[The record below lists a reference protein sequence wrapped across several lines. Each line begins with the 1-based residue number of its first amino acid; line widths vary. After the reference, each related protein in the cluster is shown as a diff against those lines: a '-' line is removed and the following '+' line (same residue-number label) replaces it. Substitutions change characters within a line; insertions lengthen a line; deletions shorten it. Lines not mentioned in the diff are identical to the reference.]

1 MHLGERTEKPRNPR
15 EQGRKEGLIAQSL
28 NTDEQREQSKGAKEQ
43 RSKGVPGL
51 QCLNSDAGVEGSCTF
66 GVNRPT
72 GNLPTHLGHL
82 FFFTFSNLK
91 KYIFCFGQKQFAEGT
106 FAHLKKKETNWKVP
120 EHLGDRG
127 ATWVTLVV
135 EKMLE

>member
-1 MHLGERTEKPRNPR
+1 MHPGERTEKPRNPG

-127 ATWVTLVV
+127 ATWATLVPW
-135 EKMLE
+135 KDA